1 MHMLFPF
8 SKMLSKFFVVSF
20 PLSWSRSYSIA
31 SSRTQ
36 FTYTSNPFKVPVNS
50 LCPFFMIIQTFSLTH
65 LSTSSDGRRREGL
78 FGAADCFVG
87 NAMLHY
93 YRDGVFTYV
102 FCARQKCVVA
112 FREIRHNKAAR
123 SPAGLFENLRTRDAR
138 KAIMRSSRMR
148 RSDEDSRS
156 RSRSRE
162 RERKRHHSNPQ
173 SPSHRQNRRR
183 GNHRSSRSRSR
194 ERKTTMTK
202 QQQQPRWWR
211 CQRKRR
217 GRGRRKTRTRT
228 REGRGRG
235 QQKQEEEEGKEKES
249 VFVKVTDEERERERE
264 GEERR
269 RG

>member
-20 PLSWSRSYSIA
+20 PLSWFRSYSIA

-87 NAMLHY
+87 NAILYY
-93 YRDGVFTYV
+93 YRDGVFR
-102 FCARQKCVVA
+102 ARQKCVA

-162 RERKRHHSNPQ
+162 REKATPFKSAESFS
-173 SPSHRQNRRR
+173 SPK
-183 GNHRSSRSRSR
+183 SSGKSSFVSEPKSR
-194 ERKTTMTK
+194 EEDDDDEE
-202 QQQQPRWWR
+202 QQQQQRWWW